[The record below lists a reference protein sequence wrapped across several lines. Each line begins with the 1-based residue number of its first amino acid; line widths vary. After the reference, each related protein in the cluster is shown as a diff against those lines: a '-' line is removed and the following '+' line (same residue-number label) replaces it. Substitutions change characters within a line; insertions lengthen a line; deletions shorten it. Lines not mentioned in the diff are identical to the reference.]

1 MKMNDISLRP
11 TYLSNLGVEGNF
23 ADTRDFIRPPKI
35 SMLGDAF
42 TPLDENDEA
51 VLPKAFTLSVIMLR
65 ENPTRILWPK
75 REDGAYDRAS
85 TPVCFSDNRL
95 TPSEGAARPQS
106 VLCSNCPKAERNQ
119 PGFSG
124 KTLVSA
130 CKQHYKVA
138 VLVENAGKKVFLL
151 DITPASIKPYNQY
164 LGYLKTHNAKPEQVI
179 TKLGYVNKTFTFTFW
194 KWVTEDA
201 VEPIQQ
207 LLLTDEPAMVVNAF
221 DKPRQTALPKP
232 ETPYVATQITPAQ
245 ELPPQTIEDPP
256 TGALTPFGVALS
268 SGRPP
273 DPPKRGPGR
282 PRKDPGETVPASSAV
297 SPTPPQSGSARPSN
311 FGMEPAEA
319 PDAAMQKA
327 LFEAF
332 GR

>member
-11 TYLSNLGVEGNF
+11 TYLSSLGVEGNF

-51 VLPKAFTLSVIMLR
+51 VLPKAFTLDVIMLR

-75 REDGAYDRAS
+75 REDGNYDPAS
-85 TPVCFSDNRL
+85 VPICFSDNRI
-95 TPSEGAARPQS
+95 TPSEGASDPQAT
-106 VLCSNCPKAERNQ
+106 LCSNCPQAERKH
-119 PGFSG
+119 PSFSG
-124 KTLVSA
+124 KGLVSA

-138 VLVENAGKKVFLL
+138 VLVEHAGKKVFLL
-151 DITPASIKPYNQY
+151 DITPGSIQPYNQY
-164 LGYLKTHNAKPEQVI
+164 LGFLKTHHAKPEQVI
-179 TKLGYVNKTFTFTFW
+179 TKLGYVDKTFTFTFE
-194 KWVTEDA
+194 KWVTEAA

-207 LLLTDEPAMVVNAF
+207 LLLTDEPARVVNAL

-232 ETPYVATQITPAQ
+232 ETPHVAAQIRPVQ
-245 ELPPQTIEDPP
+245 ELPPQTIADLP
-256 TGALTPFGVALS
+256 TRAAVIV
-268 SGRPP
+268 

-282 PRKDPGETVPASSAV
+282 PRKDFGEAAAASSAV
-297 SPTPPQSGSARPSN
+297 SPTPPQSGSARPGN
-311 FGMEPAEA
+311 FGMEPAQA

-332 GR
+332 GQ

>member
-1 MKMNDISLRP
+1 MSDISLRP

-23 ADTRDFIRPPKI
+23 ADTRDFVRPSRI

-51 VLPKAFTLSVIMLR
+51 VLPKSFTLNVIMLR

-75 REDGAYDRAS
+75 RDDGNYDPAS
-85 TPVCFSDNRL
+85 VPICFSDNRI
-95 TPSEGAARPQS
+95 TPSEGASQPQS
-106 VLCSNCPKAERNQ
+106 VLCSNCPQAERKH
-119 PGFSG
+119 PSFSG
-124 KTLVSA
+124 KSLVSA

-151 DITPASIKPYNQY
+151 DVTPGSLQPYNQY
-164 LGYLKTHNAKPEQVI
+164 IGFLKTHHTKPEQVI

-194 KWVTEDA
+194 KWVAEGA

-221 DKPRQTALPKP
+221 DKPKQTVLPKP
-232 ETPYVATQITPAQ
+232 MMSSDDADSGDLLTKPAVIADLPTKPAT
-245 ELPPQTIEDPP
+245 
-256 TGALTPFGVALS
+256 VV
-268 SGRPP
+268 

-282 PRKDPGETVPASSAV
+282 PRKDPGEAAVPVSSAV
-297 SPTPPQSGSARPSN
+297 NPTPPQFGTAQRSN
-311 FGMEPAEA
+311 FGMETPQA

-332 GR
+332 GQ